1 MAIGKQAPAEQLE
14 GPAYDREIA
23 PRMRKPLSGIVI
35 AGLPS

>member
-23 PRMRKPLSGIVI
+23 PRIRKPLSEIVVS
-35 AGLPS
+35 GLPT